1 MDEPLYSSLQ
11 DIFAIQDGVVA
22 TNQRAAQARIELIE
36 RGLIHGFNII
46 AHLESP
52 NVMNQVEGL
61 PPDALASHGII
72 KNLLHSAL
80 ATDVSAVRLT
90 LQGMYVE
97 AFTLIRSAFELT
109 YHAEYFRTR
118 PREALEWDQLGQV
131 IDLKTFAEGIF
142 KIDRKVRRALT
153 KEYGHDFARH
163 YRELCTFGSHTN
175 PRTVYMRTQSG
186 LPRFGNVGFASA
198 GKVEAPVHCAGQVLH
213 GLRHSL
219 SELHDSFSHYLDE
232 HLSLEWGTLAN
243 DIDSD
248 ARSGPPSGSL
258 FR

>member
-142 KIDRKVRRALT
+142 KIDRKVGGRSPKSMVMTLRATTANSALL
-153 KEYGHDFARH
+153 AA
-163 YRELCTFGSHTN
+163 
-175 PRTVYMRTQSG
+175 TQT
-186 LPRFGNVGFASA
+186 P
-198 GKVEAPVHCAGQVLH
+198 
-213 GLRHSL
+213 
-219 SELHDSFSHYLDE
+219 
-232 HLSLEWGTLAN
+232 
-243 DIDSD
+243 
-248 ARSGPPSGSL
+248 ARSTCALNLAFLDSETLDLHQLARWRPQSTVLVKCSMG
-258 FR
+258 